1 MAPRRKTQN
10 SDGRMFLALIAIA
23 IFGFMAACTQSMQS
37 QSNTT
42 EPVPFADFSTLDED
56 DSEDAFST
64 VTFP

>member
-42 EPVPFADFSTLDED
+42 VHESGTV
-56 DSEDAFST
+56 DSN
-64 VTFP
+64 